1 MTTILDQDEACSDAR
16 LESVYQ
22 MASLGISVPA
32 AHVRAVL
39 EKLAFQETRLD
50 YYRRALEEAEDHIK
64 ATELDGKQPTPYAR
78 AF

>member
-1 MTTILDQDEACSDAR
+1 MSQILEEDAACSDAR

-50 YYRRALEEAEDHIK
+50 YYRKALEEAEAHIR
-64 ATELDGKQPTPYAR
+64 AIECDGKQPTPYAR